1 MFWSTLAEELVTV
14 VVGSVLAVVAVEGL
28 VVAVM
33 LGDMIGI
40 S

>member
-1 MFWSTLAEELVTV
+1 MVSSTGAEAVVTV
-14 VVGSVLAVVAVEGL
+14 ELGVAVEAVGVP

-33 LGDMIGI
+33 LGDMIGF